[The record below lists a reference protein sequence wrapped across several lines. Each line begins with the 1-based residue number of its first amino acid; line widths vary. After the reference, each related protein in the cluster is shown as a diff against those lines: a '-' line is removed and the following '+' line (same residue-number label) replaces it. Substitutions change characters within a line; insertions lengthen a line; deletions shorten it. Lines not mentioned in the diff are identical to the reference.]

1 MASIITPDA
10 GMIPGVCKIRAGVK
24 NYVFKTALVGKH

>member
-1 MASIITPDA
+1 MVNFELWMMNSKSDIHK
-10 GMIPGVCKIRAGVK
+10 GGLK